1 MQLQSQSSYWLSCTP
16 QAHCRSEPLSYYGA
30 SLAPLVDVESWFGG
44 ASGLELTA
52 RNASPPGLH
61 SFQQPAEM
69 SMGSADDGVEIN
81 AGSVT
86 FPVADYQSEAW
97 WPAPIN
103 VQINLQ
109 TAIHQNIVSVD
120 RKPSAS
126 SDPAPFTSGS
136 YTPMEPATPR
146 LEPWCPVAAATVDS
160 PSRDP
165 PSRDPAPATA
175 LAAVSSAVAE
185 AAAAETATAITPSP
199 SPAPAPAP
207 PGPKSRAPRVTKAAS
222 RKGKSVSAPTSPS
235 ELRAKDTTLAVQKPK
250 GGSAGKRP
258 LTQRQNHIWSERQ
271 RRKGMNYLFESLRSL
286 LPHPSPTNKTDKSTV
301 VGEII
306 KYIQSLQV
314 QLELLTTKQQQMVAA
329 RTLITGNA
337 RSAGQLQALPRAFVS
352 NGLTLVDHSSDPS
365 STTAIT
371 ALPPPGRESCL
382 QSYLGANVGLHVCGL
397 NVFITTSS
405 PRCRRGLFHE
415 LLVTI
420 HKHALDVINANI
432 STSSTSIFHC
442 LHCQAS
448 QDAELLNND
457 LHHALQSVINQFG

>member
-1 MQLQSQSSYWLSCTP
+1 MPSHRGGEAGLGASVQLQSQSSYWLSCTP

-69 SMGSADDGVEIN
+69 PMGSADDGVEIN

-86 FPVADYQSEAW
+86 FPLADYQSEAW

-109 TAIHQNIVSVD
+109 TAIHQNILSVD

-126 SDPAPFTSGS
+126 SDLAPFTSGS

-146 LEPWCPVAAATVDS
+146 LEPWHPVAAATVDP

-185 AAAAETATAITPSP
+185 AAAAETATAITP

-235 ELRAKDTTLAVQKPK
+235 ELRAGAKDTALAVQKPK

-286 LPHPSPTNKTDKSTV
+286 LPHPSPTNKVALS
-301 VGEII
+301 
-306 KYIQSLQV
+306 QFPM
-314 QLELLTTKQQQMVAA
+314 QLV
-329 RTLITGNA
+329 
-337 RSAGQLQALPRAFVS
+337 
-352 NGLTLVDHSSDPS
+352 
-365 STTAIT
+365 
-371 ALPPPGRESCL
+371 
-382 QSYLGANVGLHVCGL
+382 
-397 NVFITTSS
+397 
-405 PRCRRGLFHE
+405 LFRWRP
-415 LLVTI
+415 
-420 HKHALDVINANI
+420 
-432 STSSTSIFHC
+432 
-442 LHCQAS
+442 
-448 QDAELLNND
+448 
-457 LHHALQSVINQFG
+457 